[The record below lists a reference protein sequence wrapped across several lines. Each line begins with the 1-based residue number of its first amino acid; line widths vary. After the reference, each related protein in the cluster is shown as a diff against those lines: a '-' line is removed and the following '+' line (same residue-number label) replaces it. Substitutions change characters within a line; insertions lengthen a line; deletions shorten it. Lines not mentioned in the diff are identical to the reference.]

1 MMRAQLTPTV
11 VPGVFE
17 NRAAD
22 DWRRP
27 AVAPSGPLT
36 HSMDCNLDPALSSGL
51 VKLDPIFD

>member
-1 MMRAQLTPTV
+1 MRAQLTPTV

-51 VKLDPIFD
+51 VKLDPILD